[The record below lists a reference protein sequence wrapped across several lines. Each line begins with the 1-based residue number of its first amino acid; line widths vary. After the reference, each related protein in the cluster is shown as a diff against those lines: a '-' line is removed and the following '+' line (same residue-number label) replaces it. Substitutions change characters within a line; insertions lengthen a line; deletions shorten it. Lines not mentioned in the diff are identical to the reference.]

1 VRLSPRR
8 LNRTLLQRQHLL
20 SRVAAPP
27 EEVADEL
34 VGLQGQESL
43 PPYLSLHARVADFD
57 PHAVSAGLEKGRW
70 VRLGTLRGTLHLH
83 TSDDALGLR
92 SWLQPSLEKQMRGR
106 VPVEHSRVR
115 EAVEELLAEGPLEQR
130 ELAAQLATRL
140 PGSAADLWVVARTT
154 MPLVQL
160 PPRGT
165 WRGRGGIVLDHLER
179 HVRGSLRAPDTE
191 DVVRRYLRAYGPATA
206 ADLSVWSGV
215 TGLRPLVTSMPD
227 LVRHEDQHGKALY
240 DVADG
245 ILADEDAPAP
255 VRLLGTYDNVWLA
268 HAARDRVTSPGTRG
282 NWSGPNGGVA
292 NTVFVDGWLAGLW
305 RVVDDRVQ
313 VVDLFRDL
321 TPAER
326 SDLDDEIAGVDALL
340 AR

>member
-1 VRLSPRR
+1 VRLSARR
-8 LNRTLLQRQHLL
+8 LNRTLLRRQHLL
-20 SRVAAPP
+20 SRTAATP
-27 EEVADEL
+27 EEVADH
-34 VGLQGQESL
+34 VIGLQGQETL

-57 PHAVSAGLEKGRW
+57 PYVVSVGLEEGRW

-83 TSDDALGLR
+83 TADDALGLR
-92 SWLQPSLEKQMRGR
+92 PWLQPSLEKQMLRR
-106 VPVEHSRVR
+106 VPVEHARVW
-115 EAVEELLAEGPLEQR
+115 EAVEELLADGPLEQR
-130 ELAAQLATRL
+130 ELSAQLAARL
-140 PGSAADLWVVARTT
+140 PGAAADLWVVARTT
-154 MPLVQL
+154 MALVQL

-165 WRGRGGIVLDHLER
+165 WRGKGGIVLDHLER
-179 HVRGSLRAPDTE
+179 RTGGSLRPPDPE
-191 DVVRRYLRAYGPATA
+191 DVVRRYLRAYGPATP
-206 ADLSVWSGV
+206 ADLSVWSGM
-215 TGLRPLVTSMPD
+215 TGLRPVMTRMPD
-227 LVRHEDQHGKALY
+227 LVRHEDDDGKTLF

-245 ILADEDAPAP
+245 TLEDEDVPAP

-326 SDLDDEIAGVDALL
+326 SDLDDEISGVDALL